1 MVLLRFSSNL
11 DPVSNLLTL
20 QTKLERSLRT
30 PAIRRG
36 VSGPGDLPP

>member
-20 QTKLERSLRT
+20 QTKLERALHT
-30 PAIRRG
+30 PAIRCG
-36 VSGPGDLPP
+36 VSGSGDLPP